1 MSSAFEASARKVVL
15 VAGCA
20 VAGSEAVAQFAQQGI
35 LTIAMD
41 QNTRP
46 YGKIEDGLPRW
57 HVKLRRQEYD
67 KINAKLDH
75 PNVRFIPL
83 TKLGRDIALEE
94 VLGWG
99 LSAVCLAVGAW
110 RDRPL
115 PIPEIDAYVDRGFH
129 YQNPFV
135 YWFNHY
141 EEPNYDGPKCE
152 TPDGAIVVGGGLAS
166 LDVVKILQLE
176 AVGRAMKARGLPG
189 EMLELEHKGIRRS
202 LDALGVTMADLG
214 VKGCTLYYR
223 RRVEDMP
230 LAEPPDNPTPEQL
243 AKIGMVRRKLLQNFL
258 DKYLF
263 TFHDRHV
270 PVGLIAEGDRLVGLT
285 FAETE
290 VKDDRAVIKPGTETE
305 VRAPL
310 VISSVGSIPEP
321 IQGIAMAGELY
332 RIRDENSG
340 EVEGL
345 PGVFALGN
353 AVTGKGNILISLKHG
368 RLVAKHVLK
377 HLQGQPALPRDQ
389 IAAIEAKV
397 NALQEKVGYPGHY
410 REWLAKACPE
420 PVEACAEPSRSGPA
434 LSEVE
439 AEEPS

>member
-1 MSSAFEASARKVVL
+1 MRRQVAL

-20 VAGSEAVAQFAQQGI
+20 VAGSEAIAQFAKQGI
-35 LTIAMD
+35 LTIAME
-41 QNTRP
+41 QNPRP

-75 PNVRFIPL
+75 PNVRFLPL
-83 TKLGRDIALEE
+83 TKMGHDITLEE
-94 VLGWG
+94 ILRWG
-99 LSAVCLAVGAW
+99 LSAVCLAIGAW
-110 RDRPL
+110 RDRLL
-115 PIPEIDAYVDRGFH
+115 PVPGIDAYIDRGFY

-141 EEPNYDGPKCE
+141 EEPDYIGPHYEATDG
-152 TPDGAIVVGGGLAS
+152 TIVVGGGLAS

-176 AVGRAMKARGLPG
+176 AVGRALKARGLPG
-189 EMLELEHKGIRRS
+189 EMLELEHKGIKRS
-202 LDALGVTMADLG
+202 LDALGITMADLG

-230 LAEPPDNPTPEQL
+230 LQEPPDNPTPEQI
-243 AKIGMVRRKLLQNFL
+243 AKTGMVRRKLLQNFR

-263 TFHDRHV
+263 TFHERHA
-270 PVGLIAEGDRLVGLT
+270 PVGLIAEGDRLVGLK

-290 VKDDRAVIKPGTETE
+290 VKNGKATIKPGTEKE

-310 VISSVGSIPEP
+310 VISSIGSIPVP
-321 IQGIAMAGELY
+321 LQGIEMRGELY
-332 RIRDENSG
+332 RITDENTG

-353 AVTGKGNILISLKHG
+353 AVTGKGNIQVSLKHG
-368 RLVAKHVLK
+368 QLVAQHVLK
-377 HLQGQPALPRDQ
+377 YLEGQPPLPPTKV
-389 IAAIEAKV
+389 AEIEAKAK
-397 NALQEKVGYPGHY
+397 ALQQKVGYPGSY
-410 REWLAKACPE
+410 REWIAKVE
-420 PVEACAEPSRSGPA
+420 PV
-434 LSEVE
+434 V
-439 AEEPS
+439 

>member
-1 MSSAFEASARKVVL
+1 VL
-15 VAGCA
+15 VVGGA
-20 VAGSEAVAQFAQQGI
+20 VAGSEAVAQFSQQGI
-35 LTIAMD
+35 LTIAME
-41 QNTRP
+41 QSARP

-75 PNVRFIPL
+75 PNVRYVPL

-94 VLGWG
+94 ILGWG
-99 LSAVCLAVGAW
+99 LNAVCLAIGAW

-115 PIPEIDAYVDRGFH
+115 PIPGIDAYIDRGFY

-141 EEPNYDGPKCE
+141 EEPDYNGPKYE
-152 TPDGAIVVGGGLAS
+152 APDGTIVVGGGLAS

-176 AVGRAMKARGLPG
+176 AVGRALKAKGLPG
-189 EMLELEHKGIRRS
+189 EMPELENKGIKRS
-202 LDALGVTMADLG
+202 MGALGVTMADLG

-230 LAEPPDNPTPEQL
+230 LAEPPDNPTPEQI

-263 TFHDRHV
+263 TVMERHA
-270 PVGLIAEGDRLVGLT
+270 PIELIAEGDRLAGLK

-290 VKDDRAVIKPGTETE
+290 IKDGKAVIRPGSEKE

-321 IQGIAMAGELY
+321 LQGIEMKGELY
-332 RIRDENSG
+332 RIKDENTG

-353 AVTGKGNILISLKHG
+353 AVTGKGNILVSLKHG
-368 RLVAKHVLK
+368 RLVAQHVLK
-377 HLQGQPALPRDQ
+377 YLGGHPALLPTKV
-389 IAAIEAKV
+389 AAIEAKIK
-397 NALQEKVGYPGHY
+397 ALQEKVGFSGNY
-410 REWLAKACPE
+410 REWIAK
-420 PVEACAEPSRSGPA
+420 VEAP
-434 LSEVE
+434 V
-439 AEEPS
+439 

>member
-1 MSSAFEASARKVVL
+1 MSSDVEEAGRQVVL

-20 VAGSEAVAQFAQQGI
+20 VAGSEAIAQFAQKGI
-35 LTIAMD
+35 LTIAME
-41 QNTRP
+41 QNPRP

-67 KINAKLDH
+67 KIDAKLDH
-75 PNVRFIPL
+75 PNVRFLPL
-83 TKLGRDIALEE
+83 TKLGSNITLEE
-94 VLGWG
+94 ILGWG
-99 LSAVCLAVGAW
+99 LSATCLAIGAW

-115 PIPEIDAYVDRGFH
+115 PVSGIDAYIDRGFF

-141 EEPNYDGPKCE
+141 EEPDYNGPTYE
-152 TPDGAIVVGGGLAS
+152 APDGTIVVGGGLAS

-176 AVGRAMKARGLPG
+176 AVGRALRARGLRG
-189 EMLELEHKGIRRS
+189 GMLELEHKGIKRS
-202 LDALGVTMADLG
+202 LEALGVTMTDLG

-230 LAEPPDNPTPEQL
+230 LQEAPDNPTPEQI
-243 AKIGMVRRKLLQNFL
+243 AKSGVVRRKLLQNFL

-263 TFHDRHV
+263 TVHERHA
-270 PVGLIAEGDRLVGLT
+270 PVGLIAEGDRLAGLK

-290 VKDDRAVIKPGTETE
+290 VKNGKATIKSGTEKE

-310 VISSVGSIPEP
+310 VISSIGSIPVP
-321 IQGIAMAGELY
+321 LPGIEMRGELY
-332 RIRDENSG
+332 RIKDENTG

-353 AVTGKGNILISLKHG
+353 AVTGKGNIQISLKHG
-368 RLVAKHVLK
+368 RLVAQHVLK
-377 HLQGQPALPRDQ
+377 YLEDQPHLPPARV
-389 IAAIEAKV
+389 AAIEAKGK
-397 NALQEKVGYPGHY
+397 ALQEKVGYLGGY
-410 REWLAKACPE
+410 KEWIAKVE
-420 PVEACAEPSRSGPA
+420 PAV
-434 LSEVE
+434 
-439 AEEPS
+439 

>member
-1 MSSAFEASARKVVL
+1 M
-15 VAGCA
+15 
-20 VAGSEAVAQFAQQGI
+20 
-35 LTIAMD
+35 
-41 QNTRP
+41 
-46 YGKIEDGLPRW
+46 
-57 HVKLRRQEYD
+57 
-67 KINAKLDH
+67 
-75 PNVRFIPL
+75 
-83 TKLGRDIALEE
+83 
-94 VLGWG
+94 
-99 LSAVCLAVGAW
+99 
-110 RDRPL
+110 
-115 PIPEIDAYVDRGFH
+115 
-129 YQNPFV
+129 
-135 YWFNHY
+135 
-141 EEPNYDGPKCE
+141 
-152 TPDGAIVVGGGLAS
+152 
-166 LDVVKILQLE
+166 
-176 AVGRAMKARGLPG
+176 GRAMKARGLPG
-189 EMLELEHKGIRRS
+189 EVLELEHKGIRRS

>member
-1 MSSAFEASARKVVL
+1 MALNFNREDLSLSSSTKASGRKVVL
-15 VAGCA
+15 VVGCA

-35 LTIAMD
+35 LTIAIE
-41 QNTRP
+41 QNARP

-57 HVKLRRQEYD
+57 HVKQRRQEYD

-75 PNVRFIPL
+75 PNVRFVPL
-83 TKLGRDIALEE
+83 TKLSRDIFLEE
-94 VLGWG
+94 ILGWK
-99 LSAVCLAVGAW
+99 LNAACLAVGAW

-115 PIPEIDAYVDRGFH
+115 PVPGIDAYVDRGFY

-141 EEPNYDGPKCE
+141 EDSDYNGPKYE
-152 TPDGAIVVGGGLAS
+152 APDGTIVVGGGLAS

-176 AVGRAMKARGLPG
+176 TVGRALKARGLPG
-189 EMLELEHKGIRRS
+189 EMLELEQKGIKRS
-202 LDALGVTMADLG
+202 LDALGLTMADLG
-214 VKGCTLYYR
+214 VKGCILYYR

-230 LAEPPDNPTPEQL
+230 LAEPPDNPTPEQM
-243 AKIGMVRRKLLQNFL
+243 AKVGMVRRKLLQNFL

-263 TFHDRHV
+263 TFHERHV
-270 PVGLIAEGDRLVGLT
+270 PVGFIAEGDRLVGLK

-290 VKDDRAVIKPGTETE
+290 VKDGKAVIKPGTEKE

-321 IQGIAMAGELY
+321 IQGIEMKGELY
-332 RIRDENSG
+332 RIRDEDTG

-353 AVTGKGNILISLKHG
+353 AVTGKGNILLSMKHG
-368 RLVAKHVLK
+368 RLVAQHVLK
-377 HLQGQPALPRDQ
+377 YLAGQPDLQLSQ

-397 NALQEKVGYPGHY
+397 KALQDRVGYSGNY
-410 REWLAKACPE
+410 REWIAQ
-420 PVEACAEPSRSGPA
+420 VEAP
-434 LSEVE
+434 V
-439 AEEPS
+439 

>member
-1 MSSAFEASARKVVL
+1 MADHEASGQKVVL

-35 LTIAMD
+35 LTIAME
-41 QNTRP
+41 QNARP

-57 HVKLRRQEYD
+57 HVKQRRQEYD
-67 KINAKLDH
+67 KINAKLEH

-83 TKLGRDIALEE
+83 TKLGRDILLGE

-99 LSAVCLAVGAW
+99 LNGVCLAVGAW

-115 PIPEIDAYVDRGFH
+115 PVPGIDAYIGRGFY

-152 TPDGAIVVGGGLAS
+152 TPDGTIVVGGGLAS

-176 AVGRAMKARGLPG
+176 SVGCALKARGLPG
-189 EMLELEHKGIRRS
+189 EMLELEHKGIKRS
-202 LDALGVTMADLG
+202 LEALGVTMADLG

-230 LAEPPDNPTPEQL
+230 LAEPPDNPTPEQIQ
-243 AKIGMVRRKLLQNFL
+243 KIGLVRRKLLQNFL

-263 TFHDRHV
+263 TYYERHA
-270 PVGLIAEGDRLVGLT
+270 PVGFITEGDRLVGLK
-285 FAETE
+285 FVETE
-290 VKDDRAVIKPGTETE
+290 VKEGKAVIKPGTEKE
-305 VRAPL
+305 ARAPL
-310 VISSVGSIPEP
+310 VISSIGSIPEP
-321 IQGIAMAGELY
+321 LQGIEMKGELY
-332 RIRDENSG
+332 RIKDEKTG

-345 PGVFALGN
+345 QGVFALGN
-353 AVTGKGNILISLKHG
+353 TVTGKGNIQVSLKHG
-368 RLVAKHVLK
+368 RLVAQHVLK
-377 HLQGQPALPRDQ
+377 YLEGQPTLPYSKV
-389 IAAIEAKV
+389 AAIEAKV
-397 NALQEKVGYPGHY
+397 KALQEKVGYAGNY
-410 REWLAKACPE
+410 REWIAKVSPE
-420 PVEACAEPSRSGPA
+420 
-434 LSEVE
+434 
-439 AEEPS
+439 

>member
-1 MSSAFEASARKVVL
+1 MANHKVSGKQVAL
-15 VAGCA
+15 VIGGA
-20 VAGSEAVAQFAQQGI
+20 VAGSEAVAQLTQQGI
-35 LTIAMD
+35 LTIVME
-41 QNTRP
+41 QNPRP

-67 KINAKLDH
+67 KIDAKLAN

-83 TKLGRDIALEE
+83 TKLGRDITLEE
-94 VLGWG
+94 ILRWG
-99 LSAVCLAVGAW
+99 LSAVCLATGAW

-115 PIPEIDAYVDRGFH
+115 PVPGIDAYIDRGFF

-141 EEPNYDGPKCE
+141 EDPGYDGPKYE
-152 TPDGAIVVGGGLAS
+152 APDGAIVVGGGLAS

-176 AVGRAMKARGLPG
+176 AVGHALKAKGLPG
-189 EMLELEHKGIRRS
+189 EMLELEHKGIKRS
-202 LDALGVTMADLG
+202 LDALGITMADLG

-230 LAEPPDNPTPEQL
+230 LQEPPDNPTPEQM
-243 AKIGMVRRKLLQNFL
+243 AKTGMVRRKLLQNFL

-263 TFHDRHV
+263 TFHERHA
-270 PVGLIAEGDRLVGLT
+270 PVAPIVEGDGLAGLR

-290 VKDDRAVIKPGTETE
+290 IKDGKATIKPGSEKE

-310 VISSVGSIPEP
+310 VISSIGSIPEP
-321 IQGIAMAGELY
+321 LQGIEMKGELY
-332 RIRDENSG
+332 RIKDENSG

-353 AVTGKGNILISLKHG
+353 AVTGKGNIQISFKHG
-368 RLVAKHVLK
+368 RLVGLHVCEYLR
-377 HLQGQPALPRDQ
+377 GQPALTPTKV
-389 IAAIEAKV
+389 AAIEAEIKS
-397 NALQEKVGYPGHY
+397 LQEKVGYSGNY
-410 REWLAKACPE
+410 KEWMAKARPE
-420 PVEACAEPSRSGPA
+420 RVEGVAPV
-434 LSEVE
+434 V
-439 AEEPS
+439 

>member
-1 MSSAFEASARKVVL
+1 MANHKVSGKQVAL
-15 VAGCA
+15 VIGGA
-20 VAGSEAVAQFAQQGI
+20 VAGSEAVAQLTQQGI
-35 LTIAMD
+35 LTIVME
-41 QNTRP
+41 QNPRP

-67 KINAKLDH
+67 KIDAKLAN

-83 TKLGRDIALEE
+83 TKLGRDITLEE
-94 VLGWG
+94 ILRWG
-99 LSAVCLAVGAW
+99 LSAVCLATGAW

-115 PIPEIDAYVDRGFH
+115 PVPGIDAYIDRGFY

-141 EEPNYDGPKCE
+141 EDPGYDGPKYE
-152 TPDGAIVVGGGLAS
+152 APDGAIVVGGGLAS

-176 AVGRAMKARGLPG
+176 AVGHALKAKGLPG
-189 EMLELEHKGIRRS
+189 EMLELEHKGIKRS
-202 LDALGVTMADLG
+202 LNALGITMADLG

-230 LAEPPDNPTPEQL
+230 LQEPPDNPTPEQM
-243 AKIGMVRRKLLQNFL
+243 AKTGMVRRKLLQNFL

-263 TFHDRHV
+263 TFHERHA
-270 PVGLIAEGDRLVGLT
+270 PVAPIVEGDGLAGLR

-290 VKDDRAVIKPGTETE
+290 VKDGKATIKPGSEKE

-310 VISSVGSIPEP
+310 VISSIGSIPEP
-321 IQGIAMAGELY
+321 LQGIEMKGELY
-332 RIRDENSG
+332 RIKDENSG

-353 AVTGKGNILISLKHG
+353 AVTGKGNIQISFKHG
-368 RLVAKHVLK
+368 RLVGLHVCEYLR
-377 HLQGQPALPRDQ
+377 GQPALTPTKV
-389 IAAIEAKV
+389 AAIEAEIKS
-397 NALQEKVGYPGHY
+397 LQEKVGYSGNY
-410 REWLAKACPE
+410 KEWMAKARPE
-420 PVEACAEPSRSGPA
+420 RVEGVAPV
-434 LSEVE
+434 V
-439 AEEPS
+439 

>member
-1 MSSAFEASARKVVL
+1 MANHKTSGTHAAL
-15 VAGCA
+15 VIGGA
-20 VAGSEAVAQFAQQGI
+20 VAGSEAVAQLTQQGI
-35 LTIAMD
+35 LTIVME
-41 QNTRP
+41 QNPRP

-67 KINAKLDH
+67 KIDSKLAD

-83 TKLGRDIALEE
+83 TKLSRDITLEE
-94 VLGWG
+94 ILGWG
-99 LSAVCLAVGAW
+99 LSAVCLATGAW

-115 PIPEIDAYVDRGFH
+115 PMPGIDAYVDRGFY

-141 EEPNYDGPKCE
+141 EDPGYDGPKCE
-152 TPDGAIVVGGGLAS
+152 APDGAIVVGGGLAS

-176 AVGRAMKARGLPG
+176 TVGRALKAKGLPG
-189 EMLELEHKGIRRS
+189 EMLELEHKGIKRS
-202 LDALGVTMADLG
+202 LDALGITMADLG

-230 LAEPPDNPTPEQL
+230 LQEPLDNPTPEQVE
-243 AKIGMVRRKLLQNFL
+243 KTGMVRRKLLQNFL

-263 TFHDRHV
+263 TFHERHA
-270 PVGLIAEGDRLVGLT
+270 PVAPIVEGDGLAGLR

-290 VKDDRAVIKPGTETE
+290 VKDGKATIKPGSEKE

-310 VISSVGSIPEP
+310 VISSIGSIPEP
-321 IQGIAMAGELY
+321 VQGIEMKGELY
-332 RIRDENSG
+332 RIKDENSG

-353 AVTGKGNILISLKHG
+353 AVTGKGNIQVSLKHG
-368 RLVAKHVLK
+368 RLVGLHVCEYLR
-377 HLQGQPALPRDQ
+377 GQPALTPTKV
-389 IAAIEAKV
+389 AAIEARVK
-397 NALQEKVGYPGHY
+397 ALQEKVGYAGNY
-410 REWLAKACPE
+410 KEWIAKVA
-420 PVEACAEPSRSGPA
+420 PA
-434 LSEVE
+434 V
-439 AEEPS
+439 